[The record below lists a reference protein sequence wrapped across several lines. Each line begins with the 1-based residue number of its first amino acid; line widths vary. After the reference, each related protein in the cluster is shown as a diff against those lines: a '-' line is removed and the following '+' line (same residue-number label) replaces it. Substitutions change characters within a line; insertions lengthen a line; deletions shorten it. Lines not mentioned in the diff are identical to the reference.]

1 MNTIA
6 EIKAA
11 QPSFRYADYVRH
23 VPALEVAAA
32 DGRPLRVAVL
42 RSYTVEAIE
51 PVLKL
56 RLLLDGFRPALWFGG
71 YNQYVQ
77 EVMNP
82 HSGLHEFRPDLV
94 LLLIRLEETMPD
106 LVDDFPAKRGSAW
119 EEEIAAKA
127 MELSALV
134 ARLQDRFPAQVIV
147 QNMTPPRAAYFGAY
161 DPQHPDGQRYLIER
175 FNEALAAELAKRK
188 GAFVWDFDRFVR
200 AIGYDQLF
208 DPKAWYVSRNPYKQ
222 AAYPAIAE
230 DLMRYVRSA
239 LGRLKKCVVVDLDNT
254 LWGGIAGEDGL
265 EGIALGH
272 SYPGNCYRD
281 FQKALLK
288 LYHRGILLAINSKNN
303 ADDAFRIIDEHPDM
317 VLRRQHFAAYRINWG
332 DKATNLRDL
341 ARELNIGLDAFTFL
355 DDSPVECELV
365 RQACPECDVVL
376 LPEKPYL
383 LPDVPAR
390 LWGVENV
397 ALTEE
402 DRQKGALYRARAAR
416 QEHAQRYENLN
427 EFLRSLEIEV
437 EIEPATS
444 FSIPRI
450 AQLTQKTN
458 QMNMTTR
465 RYTEAQIEAFAGDPA
480 YAVFSVASRDRFGAD
495 GIVGVFILRFD
506 GHACWI
512 DTFLLSCRV
521 IGRGIEQLM
530 VAFIAEVAG
539 KKRAQTVVGEFFPT
553 AKNHPAAGL
562 YETLGF
568 RRTGD
573 TELRIDV
580 GQASIPYPAHV
591 RLAGPGTAS
600 ARA

>member
-11 QPSFRYADYVRH
+11 QPGFRYADYVRNL
-23 VPALEVAAA
+23 PALEAVAA

-71 YNQYVQ
+71 YNQYIQ
-77 EVMNP
+77 DVMNP

-119 EEEIAAKA
+119 EEETAVKA
-127 MELSALV
+127 EELTALV
-134 ARLQDRFPAQVIV
+134 ARLQDQLPAQVIV

-175 FNEALAAELAKRK
+175 FNQALAAQLAKRK

-208 DPKAWYVSRNPYKQ
+208 DPKAWYVSRNPYK
-222 AAYPAIAE
+222 
-230 DLMRYVRSA
+230 RSA

-281 FQKALLK
+281 FQRELLK

-341 ARELNIGLDAFTFL
+341 ARELNIGLEAFTFL

-416 QEHAQRYENLN
+416 QEHAQGYENLD

-437 EIEPATS
+437 EIDPATS

-465 RYTEAQIEAFAGDPA
+465 RYTEAQIAAFAGDPA
-480 YAVFSVASRDRFGAD
+480 YAVFSVASRDRFGAE
-495 GIVGVFILRFD
+495 GIIGVLILRLD
-506 GHACWI
+506 GAECLI

-530 VAFIAEVAG
+530 VAFSADVAR
-539 KKRAQTVVGEFFPT
+539 KKGARRLVGEFIPT
-553 AKNHPAAGL
+553 AKNQPAAGL
-562 YETLGF
+562 YE
-568 RRTGD
+568 RTGLTRGSEALFQADLD
-573 TELRIDV
+573 TV
-580 GQASIPYPAHV
+580 SVPYPAHI
-591 RLAGPGTAS
+591 RFS
-600 ARA
+600 AAHPALR